1 MENLQEVEQMLKSQL
16 ADVQNK
22 IANLKPKPTI
32 DDMRQTV
39 ASWYECK
46 KWKKFVSKEYGVVDN
61 IVDILDD
68 CYEPF
73 VDSIEEE
80 FPDKDPK
87 SIIGKFKSAE
97 WREFQLKVI
106 TKLINPSKMDDFED
120 TANGCDEIAW
130 DAGLEVINEV
140 TLQNTS
146 A

>member
-1 MENLQEVEQMLKSQL
+1 MLKNQL
-16 ADVQNK
+16 ADVQTK

-39 ASWYECK
+39 TDWHECK

-68 CYEPF
+68 SYDLYVEC
-73 VDSIEEE
+73 IEES
-80 FPDKDPK
+80 FPEKDPK

-97 WREFQLKVI
+97 WRQFQLKVI
-106 TKLINPSKMDDFED
+106 AELINPSKMGDDFED

-130 DAGLEVINEV
+130 NAGLKVIKE
-140 TLQNTS
+140 S